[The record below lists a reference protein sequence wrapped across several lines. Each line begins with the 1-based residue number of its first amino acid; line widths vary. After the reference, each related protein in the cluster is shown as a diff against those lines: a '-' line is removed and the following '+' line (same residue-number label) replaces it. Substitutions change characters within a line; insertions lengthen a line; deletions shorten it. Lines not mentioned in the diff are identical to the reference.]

1 MDHIGILK
9 NALQTTLRHRALW
22 ILGFLWAIVGGGGGS
37 FGNFGNFGNG
47 GNVRYE
53 MGPRDFP
60 NFHWQPEEFLPLLLL
75 GGCLLFFLAVIA
87 TVARYVLQAGIYR
100 TLDQVEQAGA
110 APGVRSGW
118 RQGWHRRTWRL
129 FLQNLIV
136 GIPLVLA
143 ILLFAVLAAS
153 PLLLLATQND
163 VAIAIGEITTIG
175 LVLIWLL
182 FTIILIALVSL
193 LQQFWWRAAV
203 IGDLDTVT
211 AIRQGWR
218 LVSDNLSA
226 VAIMWLLM
234 LGIGLLFA
242 ILLIPVLLIVIMI
255 TALVAGGPGYL
266 IYEATGSLAGA
277 LLWGIPVGLVVLI
290 LPLSFV
296 NGLYLIFQ
304 SSVWNQVYTQLA
316 ARAAVL
322 APPVEEN
329 ATAA

>member
-9 NALQTTLRHRALW
+9 HAFHTTLRHRALW
-22 ILGFLWAIVGGGGGS
+22 ILGFLWALVGGGGGG

-47 GNVRYE
+47 DNFRYE
-53 MGPRDFP
+53 MGRGDFP
-60 NFHWQPEEFLPLLLL
+60 DIRWQPEEFLPLLLL
-75 GGCLLFFLAVIA
+75 GGCLLLILVVAA
-87 TVARYVLQAGIYR
+87 TLARYVLQAGVYR
-100 TLDQVEQAGA
+100 TLDQMEGAGV

-129 FLQNLIV
+129 FLQDLIV
-136 GIPLVLA
+136 GIPLVFG
-143 ILLFAVLAAS
+143 ILLLLALAAS
-153 PLLLLATQND
+153 PLLLLTTGND
-163 VAIAIGEITTIG
+163 AAGVIGVVTAIGLFLG
-175 LVLIWLL
+175 WLL
-182 FTIILIALVSL
+182 LVVIVSALISA

-203 IGDLDTVT
+203 IDDVDALT
-211 AIRQGWR
+211 AIGQGWR
-218 LVSDNLSA
+218 LVRDNLSA

-234 LGIGLLFA
+234 LGIGLLFV
-242 ILLIPVLLIVIMI
+242 ILLIPVLLIVVMI

-316 ARAAVL
+316 ARAAAL
-322 APPVEEN
+322 AAPVEEDDRR
-329 ATAA
+329 